1 MIFRQLKKSFMKKN
15 DSSPEKLSPNENF
28 NYDMCL
34 GEVNLKKGN
43 PQKRVPRSQE
53 YLDFQEKVC
62 AKRFSTEGR
71 ETLYEENLYNEF
83 PISEYVKKF
92 FQQYPMYSGKND
104 LYYINIL
111 PEPVDY
117 EGLVPDPEQDSDID
131 IISTF
136 VENDLGVFLASHPSR
151 TTQGS
156 NSTSKTYPM
165 SSWGATEDISRILFD
180 QLMEDEEKLTKL
192 QKNIDEVS
200 QKIQDTEKFHK
211 LQSNQKHNYSKI
223 PSKMNAVNLK
233 YFDEYYNSLKEEKEN
248 TESKLKNIK
257 EMGELQNKLYELRNY
272 KDYSS
277 GRVVQL
283 TEDQEKK
290 FDLLK
295 KNPLNENLQKKI
307 EFNQYKIDGSKKR
320 YNELMPQYEKTY
332 TNFINKRK
340 KFEGL
345 PIPLNVS
352 LNGNKI
358 TIKKTSENKFISEKG
373 NATINNVKKALE
385 NQKMVNRKKKLSK
398 NLIEAIKKRNQNM
411 NSLKNAQ
418 TIQSNQSK
426 IDILYQKYKTY
437 KEEYDKKMAEYRLKH
452 FYFTPYLINEMD
464 QQDFLKIKDG
474 VEVPMRRYLERMQ
487 RQGKWSN
494 ENVSNFIKDTKAS
507 TFDKRVEYL
516 VKKKFITQKDA
527 QNMKAV
533 PIKKA
538 EDEKLAYKVLRD
550 KKTLTQG
557 QYNLI
562 KKEFGLEKKGFFY
575 GGFIETAIIGS
586 YFVASVIAII
596 VIIFTIFK
604 KIFSIYVSYLMIR
617 CRKNMLTKES
627 SEVFKMFIEEHYENL
642 FFSFLFFVSE
652 VVIGSIFFFA
662 PIGLVKNVVSVLLT
676 VVYKPTQAVLKTKTD
691 VSKSLG
697 KRLGSALVTVL
708 NPKTTISYVYTI
720 ATQKSNE
727 TWVQTIDKYT
737 KETREFAT
745 CAVEHTLGKNVRQK
759 ELDRLKKETNM
770 RRAQREKDL
779 SGESG
784 LISEPIYMLVGK
796 LKGRSINSV
805 PYYQFDVVDVSYKSN
820 KQKLMGT
827 IVLNAFY
834 ANNVYLKYNKDMEKK
849 SSGFFPSY
857 KDLSNKF
864 FKTAGVT
871 KDSVKRMVEEFY
883 QITIGYFKKNYT
895 LKK

>member
-1 MIFRQLKKSFMKKN
+1 
-15 DSSPEKLSPNENF
+15 
-28 NYDMCL
+28 
-34 GEVNLKKGN
+34 
-43 PQKRVPRSQE
+43 
-53 YLDFQEKVC
+53 
-62 AKRFSTEGR
+62 
-71 ETLYEENLYNEF
+71 
-83 PISEYVKKF
+83 
-92 FQQYPMYSGKND
+92 
-104 LYYINIL
+104 
-111 PEPVDY
+111 
-117 EGLVPDPEQDSDID
+117 
-131 IISTF
+131 
-136 VENDLGVFLASHPSR
+136 
-151 TTQGS
+151 
-156 NSTSKTYPM
+156 
-165 SSWGATEDISRILFD
+165 
-180 QLMEDEEKLTKL
+180 
-192 QKNIDEVS
+192 
-200 QKIQDTEKFHK
+200 
-211 LQSNQKHNYSKI
+211 
-223 PSKMNAVNLK
+223 
-233 YFDEYYNSLKEEKEN
+233 
-248 TESKLKNIK
+248 
-257 EMGELQNKLYELRNY
+257 
-272 KDYSS
+272 
-277 GRVVQL
+277 
-283 TEDQEKK
+283 
-290 FDLLK
+290 
-295 KNPLNENLQKKI
+295 
-307 EFNQYKIDGSKKR
+307 
-320 YNELMPQYEKTY
+320 
-332 TNFINKRK
+332 
-340 KFEGL
+340 
-345 PIPLNVS
+345 
-352 LNGNKI
+352 
-358 TIKKTSENKFISEKG
+358 
-373 NATINNVKKALE
+373 
-385 NQKMVNRKKKLSK
+385 
-398 NLIEAIKKRNQNM
+398 
-411 NSLKNAQ
+411 
-418 TIQSNQSK
+418 
-426 IDILYQKYKTY
+426 
-437 KEEYDKKMAEYRLKH
+437 
-452 FYFTPYLINEMD
+452 
-464 QQDFLKIKDG
+464 
-474 VEVPMRRYLERMQ
+474 
-487 RQGKWSN
+487 
-494 ENVSNFIKDTKAS
+494 
-507 TFDKRVEYL
+507 
-516 VKKKFITQKDA
+516 
-527 QNMKAV
+527 
-533 PIKKA
+533 
-538 EDEKLAYKVLRD
+538 
-550 KKTLTQG
+550 
-557 QYNLI
+557 
-562 KKEFGLEKKGFFY
+562 
-575 GGFIETAIIGS
+575 
-586 YFVASVIAII
+586 
-596 VIIFTIFK
+596 
-604 KIFSIYVSYLMIR
+604 MIR